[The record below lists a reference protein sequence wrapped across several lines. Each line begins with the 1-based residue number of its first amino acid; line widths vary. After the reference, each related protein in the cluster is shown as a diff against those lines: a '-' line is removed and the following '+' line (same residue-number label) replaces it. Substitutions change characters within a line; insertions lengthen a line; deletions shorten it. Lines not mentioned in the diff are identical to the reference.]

1 MPTSNRRPGDI
12 NRNGQRLL
20 AKTTAPGTD
29 HLQKIWNVECAH
41 PAADESICGHR
52 YGLNGSDFHHRKCP
66 KCQGGKPGLP
76 FLEVFYA

>member
-41 PAADESICGHR
+41 PASGDARQRGATSLKVAGQPGPQFANAARHSSRADVRIWS
-52 YGLNGSDFHHRKCP
+52 
-66 KCQGGKPGLP
+66 
-76 FLEVFYA
+76 A